1 VSEPSARNDNSIARI
16 AVVRG
21 PVEVSLDAE
30 NDAVDLVVEPNL
42 AVDERDA
49 TSATPIIDTQVIATT
64 VGATRVARVAAFRDK
79 AVDVAACHREVSQGA
94 VGILALT

>member
-1 VSEPSARNDNSIARI
+1 MSEPRAPNDNSIARI

-42 AVDERDA
+42 AVDERDT
-49 TSATPIIDTQVIATT
+49 TSLGSLPEDFVPLSSLVIALSPSF
-64 VGATRVARVAAFRDK
+64 GSRLR
-79 AVDVAACHREVSQGA
+79 
-94 VGILALT
+94 